1 MVKKN
6 TKTLCKV
13 VIPRLEQTSLD
24 LGTGIQD
31 RKISTRKW
39 VHQTRNTNY
48 SPRRETSPEDDG
60 IENGMEHEQEK
71 SKEKEK
77 EEVLKPDKLK
87 EAGPELE
94 TKEVIIEQTQS
105 VEGNGQAGKSDS
117 TLEYLDLPIQPP
129 PSSPHRSNLSDQELT
144 PQKRTLPDHPY
155 PHQYRLAKSPR
166 SLDQTE
172 KKKQEDQDHQ
182 FRFIHAPHLQTEP
195 SSSQELPIKNGLCGD
210 QIPNPHS
217 SDLSLADLLNLRKK
231 PTLKKKKNTTIATN
245 KSSISGNLE
254 DKPRQM
260 RNKATA
266 DKAKP
271 STSRITSTENR
282 IHLPSPSSSA
292 IDLDTPRQNGTDT
305 LSNSSSTIVAK
316 KSVTRKKNT
325 TSIKNRINK
334 NQKGK
339 GRKET
344 NEDSDH
350 SSSDSHGNQHKI
362 LEPKE
367 INLGRNGSRRAGK
380 SNYKLA
386 TLKAVLIPTQ
396 NHQKPSK
403 LNNFKLKSKS
413 KSKLNENQS
422 DLNTSRNGKK
432 NQNMNGSSTK
442 VNQLDT
448 MSTTNQ
454 QRNHRLSYFDDLDSF
469 QFDEEIVI

>member
-13 VIPRLEQTSLD
+13 VISRLEQTSLD

-60 IENGMEHEQEK
+60 IKMEWSTNKK
-71 SKEKEK
+71 SQRKKRK
-77 EEVLKPDKLK
+77 KKYSNRINSRKQDQSWKPKK
-87 EAGPELE
+87 P
-94 TKEVIIEQTQS
+94 K
-105 VEGNGQAGKSDS
+105 
-117 TLEYLDLPIQPP
+117 
-129 PSSPHRSNLSDQELT
+129 LT

-367 INLGRNGSRRAGK
+367 INLGQNGSRRAGK

-432 NQNMNGSSTK
+432 NQNMNGSSAK

>member
-13 VIPRLEQTSLD
+13 VISRLEQTSLD
-24 LGTGIQD
+24 LGTGMIE
-31 RKISTRKW
+31 KSVLENGSIKLGIL
-39 VHQTRNTNY
+39 N

-94 TKEVIIEQTQS
+94 TKEVIIEQTQFTYP
-105 VEGNGQAGKSDS
+105 ATTIIS
-117 TLEYLDLPIQPP
+117 TSIESIRPK
-129 PSSPHRSNLSDQELT
+129 LT

-316 KSVTRKKNT
+316 KS
-325 TSIKNRINK
+325 
-334 NQKGK
+334 
-339 GRKET
+339 
-344 NEDSDH
+344 
-350 SSSDSHGNQHKI
+350 I

-367 INLGRNGSRRAGK
+367 INLGQMN
-380 SNYKLA
+380 
-386 TLKAVLIPTQ
+386 Q
-396 NHQKPSK
+396 EEQE
-403 LNNFKLKSKS
+403 